1 MKSWANGLLLLC
13 SGSCCARSGFA
24 VVNGRM
30 QTECLRRR
38 LGWRTR
44 RSQYLDTF
52 LSACLHVA
60 PSVDHRRLAV
70 TEALGVIV
78 AEVNG
83 SDLVLVIQILEE
95 LHVFFGHI
103 VVVVGF
109 LAIFAEEQFTLLIVP
124 DLDRCV

>member
-1 MKSWANGLLLLC
+1 M
-13 SGSCCARSGFA
+13 
-24 VVNGRM
+24 
-30 QTECLRRR
+30 
-38 LGWRTR
+38 
-44 RSQYLDTF
+44 
-52 LSACLHVA
+52 A

-83 SDLVLVIQILEE
+83 SDLVLVLQILEE

-109 LAIFAEEQFTLLIVP
+109 LAIFAEEQFTLLII
-124 DLDRCV
+124 R